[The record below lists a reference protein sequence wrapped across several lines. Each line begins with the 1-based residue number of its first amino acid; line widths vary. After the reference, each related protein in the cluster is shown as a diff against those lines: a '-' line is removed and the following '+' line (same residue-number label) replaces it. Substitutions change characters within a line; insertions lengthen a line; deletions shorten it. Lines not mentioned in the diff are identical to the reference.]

1 MVTDDYRGFR
11 KGVYVRV
18 TEVNPRLETGL
29 SIRALFLLPCAT
41 FGETR
46 RVPGALPAS
55 RRSDQQDD
63 PCPPRHVVF
72 PARRLSRLLPPKT
85 PAESIAFRLAPAV
98 PLLCHLRHAQ
108 GGDEMGTTWNASQD
122 ENKSKSNTGRL
133 APPRKE
139 VARLG
144 RCAASVWTRGDKIGV
159 VACFALLGVLLVIS
173 ACSKQE
179 QTSATVNAT
188 NATASAASSIPL
200 AELPGTGTV
209 AASAHAATPAS
220 PKKSRRKLAAN
231 VKYSDAN
238 SGVSFMYPRKAAL
251 ASEDKNQGAAN
262 TDVDILPMN
271 FVQSGGMAVATVA
284 LPRTQY
290 PGTDF
295 SAALFRVNVNRSVS
309 ADECPHFAFVD
320 SSDADG
326 EAIDAQ
332 KVKVGATDMEMI
344 SEFAGSAARQ
354 VETRYY
360 HAYENG
366 GCYEYV
372 LGLSTAGFGEAGV
385 HAVDRDQVFARLE
398 KILASAKIRSVDEE
412 QVARQQ
418 SAPQQEVSKQDDQ
431 MQELPKHDSANESA
445 ANQSAAK
452 QNAQAQLAQKPEPQK
467 ETSEQAAAP
476 EPQK

>member
-1 MVTDDYRGFR
+1 
-11 KGVYVRV
+11 
-18 TEVNPRLETGL
+18 
-29 SIRALFLLPCAT
+29 
-41 FGETR
+41 
-46 RVPGALPAS
+46 
-55 RRSDQQDD
+55 
-63 PCPPRHVVF
+63 
-72 PARRLSRLLPPKT
+72 
-85 PAESIAFRLAPAV
+85 
-98 PLLCHLRHAQ
+98 
-108 GGDEMGTTWNASQD
+108 MGTTWNASQD

-251 ASEDKNQGAAN
+251 ASGDKNQSAAT
-262 TDVDILPMN
+262 TDTDTLPMN
-271 FVQSGGMAVATVA
+271 FVQSGGMPVATVA
-284 LPRTQY
+284 LPRTHY
-290 PGTDF
+290 PGRDF
-295 SAALFRVNVNRSVS
+295 SAALFRVNVNRGVS
-309 ADECPHFAFVD
+309 AEECPHFAFVD
-320 SSDADG
+320 SSDADA
-326 EAIDAQ
+326 EPIDAQ
-332 KVKVGATDMEMI
+332 KVKVGDTDMQMT

-354 VETRYY
+354 LETRYY
-360 HAYENG
+360 HAYQNG
-366 GCYEYV
+366 ACYEYV
-372 LGLSTAGFGEAGV
+372 LGLSTAGFGETGV

-398 KILASAKIRSVDEE
+398 KILASVKVRPVDEE
-412 QVARQQ
+412 QVAQKQ
-418 SAPQQEVSKQDDQ
+418 SAPKQDVPKADEQQELLKQD
-431 MQELPKHDSANESA
+431 
-445 ANQSAAK
+445 
-452 QNAQAQLAQKPEPQK
+452 AQTHLAQKPEPQK
-467 ETSEQAAAP
+467 EAAEQAAAP
-476 EPQK
+476 GPQK

>member
-1 MVTDDYRGFR
+1 
-11 KGVYVRV
+11 
-18 TEVNPRLETGL
+18 
-29 SIRALFLLPCAT
+29 
-41 FGETR
+41 
-46 RVPGALPAS
+46 
-55 RRSDQQDD
+55 
-63 PCPPRHVVF
+63 
-72 PARRLSRLLPPKT
+72 
-85 PAESIAFRLAPAV
+85 
-98 PLLCHLRHAQ
+98 
-108 GGDEMGTTWNASQD
+108 MGTTWNANQD

-144 RCAASVWTRGDKIGV
+144 RNAASVWTRGDKVGV
-159 VACFALLGVLLVIS
+159 IACFALLGVLLVIS

-179 QTSATVNAT
+179 QKSATANAISET
-188 NATASAASSIPL
+188 PSARLSSNQPE
-200 AELPGTGTV
+200 ELPGTGTV
-209 AASAHAATPAS
+209 AASEQAAPAS
-220 PKKSRRKLAAN
+220 PKKARRKLAAN

-238 SGVSFMYPRKAAL
+238 SGVSFVYPRKAAL
-251 ASEDKNQGAAN
+251 ASADKPSAEKAQTASSDAD
-262 TDVDILPMN
+262 TLPMN

-295 SAALFRVNVNRSVS
+295 TAGLFRVNVNRNIS

-326 EAIDAQ
+326 EPIDAQ
-332 KVKVGATDMEMI
+332 KVKVGATDMEMT

-366 GCYEYV
+366 ACYEYV

-398 KILASAKIRSVDEE
+398 KILASVKIRPVE
-412 QVARQQ
+412 QEQLAQ
-418 SAPQQEVSKQDDQ
+418 KQDVPKQYGPKEDEQ
-431 MQELPKHDSANESA
+431 MQELPKQDSAQNSV
-445 ANQSAAK
+445 NQNS
-452 QNAQAQLAQKPEPQK
+452 QAQLAQKPEPQK
-467 ETSEQAAAP
+467 EAAEQTTAP
-476 EPQK
+476 DPQK